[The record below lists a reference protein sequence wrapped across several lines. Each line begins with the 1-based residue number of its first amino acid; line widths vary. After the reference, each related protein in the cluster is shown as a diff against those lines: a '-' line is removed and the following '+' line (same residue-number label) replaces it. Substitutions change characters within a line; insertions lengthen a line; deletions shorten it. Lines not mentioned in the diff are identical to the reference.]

1 MLFDLRGRGRRRTVQ
16 VDLPEPRDPH
26 GGRARAVRHRR
37 RHERRPDRRHPGQ
50 LEHDERDRRV
60 PEARG
65 RAREAHAGQPAGQ
78 RPPGRSSPACASSSR
93 AAARTTTRPRAPT
106 PPRARRSC
114 CQAAAAWQRHL
125 RLAGEK
131 PDTTVANQMVQ
142 AYGITGL
149 RNYAEAVKALEFV
162 IDATP
167 NATFQ
172 QYAQLAVLAHGAKQT
187 RKATLS
193 ADKAVSLAPKNQRKT
208 LRRRRSRRP
217 SSSSTRP
224 PGRRRRASSAAVPAG
239 PAAARGRSR
248 YHSRLVRPC
257 SSTGRAADS

>member
-16 VDLPEPRDPH
+16 VIYLSLAILM
-26 GGRARAVRHRR
+26 GGGLVLFGIGGATSGGLIDAIQGNSSTTSGTDAFQKRVDTLEKRTQANPQDKAAWA
-37 RHERRPDRRHPGQ
+37 Q
-50 LEHDERDRRV
+50 L
-60 PEARG
+60 
-65 RAREAHAGQPAGQ
+65 AGLRFQLAGSGANFDQ
-78 RPPGRSSPACASSSR
+78 
-93 AAARTTTRPRAPT
+93 TTGAYTAKGKAILR
-106 PPRARRSC
+106 
-114 CQAAAAWQRHL
+114 QAAAAWQRHL
-125 RLAGEK
+125 SLAGEK

-142 AYGITGL
+142 AYGVTGL

-208 LRRRRSRRP
+208 LQ
-217 SSSSTRP
+217 TQIKT
-224 PGRRRRASSAAVPAG
+224 AQQQLD
-239 PAAARGRSR
+239 AAAGT
-248 YHSRLVRPC
+248 
-257 SSTGRAADS
+257 STTSQ

>member
-16 VDLPEPRDPH
+16 VIYLSLAILM
-26 GGRARAVRHRR
+26 GGGLVLFGIGGATSGGLIDAIQGNSSTTSGTDAFQKRVDALEKRTQAN
-37 RHERRPDRRHPGQ
+37 PQDKAAWAQ
-50 LEHDERDRRV
+50 L
-60 PEARG
+60 
-65 RAREAHAGQPAGQ
+65 AGLRFQLAGSGANYDQ
-78 RPPGRSSPACASSSR
+78 
-93 AAARTTTRPRAPT
+93 TTGAYTAKGK
-106 PPRARRSC
+106 AILL
-114 CQAAAAWQRHL
+114 QAAAAWQRHL
-125 RLAGEK
+125 SLAGEK

-142 AYGITGL
+142 AYGVTGL

-208 LRRRRSRRP
+208 LQ
-217 SSSSTRP
+217 TQIKT
-224 PGRRRRASSAAVPAG
+224 AQQQLDSAAG
-239 PAAARGRSR
+239 T
-248 YHSRLVRPC
+248 
-257 SSTGRAADS
+257 STTGQ

>member
-16 VDLPEPRDPH
+16 VIYLSLAILM
-26 GGRARAVRHRR
+26 GGGLVLFGIGGATSGGLIDAIQGNSSTTSGTDTFQKRVDALEKRTQAN
-37 RHERRPDRRHPGQ
+37 PQDKAAWAQ
-50 LEHDERDRRV
+50 L
-60 PEARG
+60 
-65 RAREAHAGQPAGQ
+65 AGLRFQLAGSGANYDQ
-78 RPPGRSSPACASSSR
+78 
-93 AAARTTTRPRAPT
+93 TTGAYTAKGK
-106 PPRARRSC
+106 AILL
-114 CQAAAAWQRHL
+114 QAAAAWQRHL
-125 RLAGEK
+125 SLAGEK

-142 AYGITGL
+142 AYGVTGL

-208 LRRRRSRRP
+208 LQ
-217 SSSSTRP
+217 TQIKT
-224 PGRRRRASSAAVPAG
+224 AQQQLDSAAG
-239 PAAARGRSR
+239 T
-248 YHSRLVRPC
+248 
-257 SSTGRAADS
+257 STTGQ

>member
-16 VDLPEPRDPH
+16 VIYLSLAILM
-26 GGRARAVRHRR
+26 GGGLVLFGVGGATSGGLIDAIQGNSGTTSGTDTFQKRVDALEKRTQAN
-37 RHERRPDRRHPGQ
+37 PQDKAAWAQ
-50 LEHDERDRRV
+50 L
-60 PEARG
+60 
-65 RAREAHAGQPAGQ
+65 AGLRFQLAGSGANYDQ
-78 RPPGRSSPACASSSR
+78 
-93 AAARTTTRPRAPT
+93 TTGAYTAKGK
-106 PPRARRSC
+106 AILL
-114 CQAAAAWQRHL
+114 QAAAAWQRHL
-125 RLAGEK
+125 SLAGEK

-142 AYGITGL
+142 AYGVTGL

-208 LRRRRSRRP
+208 LQ
-217 SSSSTRP
+217 TQIKT
-224 PGRRRRASSAAVPAG
+224 AQQQLDSAAG
-239 PAAARGRSR
+239 T
-248 YHSRLVRPC
+248 
-257 SSTGRAADS
+257 STTGQ